1 MFIQKHEVCCM
12 LLHSDILCQDF
23 IANDISNVHYKVW
36 VHKGSARVLL
46 ARLRRLSPTVEYQ
59 MLIRRTP
66 VKRLLFLHKF
76 WTFPQHHELEIPIC
90 SSLSVTLS
98 NTEVLLLKPRRVCIA
113 RLLGDGLIVSMGDVS
128 FQILTASGKLPHIR
142 YVNSE
147 LIPTVSNT
155 THNLLLCSFATIYQI
170 PRHTMTFTSYTISN
184 QKTLNISGQPFF
196 NICFAFRC
204 SVWLLLEYTWMHKQ
218 SPLP

>member
-76 WTFPQHHELEIPIC
+76 
-90 SSLSVTLS
+90 
-98 NTEVLLLKPRRVCIA
+98 
-113 RLLGDGLIVSMGDVS
+113 
-128 FQILTASGKLPHIR
+128 
-142 YVNSE
+142 
-147 LIPTVSNT
+147 
-155 THNLLLCSFATIYQI
+155 
-170 PRHTMTFTSYTISN
+170 
-184 QKTLNISGQPFF
+184 
-196 NICFAFRC
+196 
-204 SVWLLLEYTWMHKQ
+204 
-218 SPLP
+218 